1 MTLISIVD
9 SDISCI
15 IPLIYAYKD
24 KTKKHILL
32 CESDISKHKLA
43 KRLKNGINGFA
54 SKHGFSWEVKIAVV
68 DKYSVNL
75 SKQIELTSDT
85 ILNISNST
93 PILILLLTQC
103 ILENGG
109 KVVSYNYPENTIFTL
124 HPDNS
129 TTHRQLLPTM
139 DIDSYM
145 RLQNFSIKSQR
156 EDSSLSSRKKHI
168 FKLYKK
174 EHLYKKVKNILLYED
189 DSFDKSS
196 YKETLEI
203 FRHLGVV
210 DKLYNL
216 IQSKRQVLQ
225 GDMLEEY
232 VYWLCKELKPDD
244 IAVGIK
250 IDFDKDKCHD
260 EQKKIYNEFDVLI
273 LDKNR
278 IYTIE
283 CKYKKYL
290 QGRELIYKHD
300 SIMDYF
306 GGYTKAIMVNI
317 SNKSENFNHST
328 IRRANIANI
337 AIYHEAKVDAKKFQ
351 ELVREFFRL
360 EEKR

>member
-9 SDISCI
+9 NDISCI
-15 IPLIYAYKD
+15 IPFIYAYKD
-24 KTKKHILL
+24 KTRKHILL
-32 CESDISKHKLA
+32 CESDKSKHKLA
-43 KRLKNGINGFA
+43 KRLKNGISGFA
-54 SKHGFSWEVKIAVV
+54 SKHGFSWDIKIIVV

-93 PILILLLTQC
+93 PILTLLLTQC
-103 ILENGG
+103 IFTNGG
-109 KVVSYNYPENTIFTL
+109 KVVSYDYSDNTIFTL
-124 HPDNS
+124 HPDDS
-129 TTHRQLLPTM
+129 TTHHQLLPTM

-156 EDSSLSSRKKHI
+156 DKQVLKNRKKYI

-174 EHLYKKVKNILLYED
+174 EYLYRKVKDILLYKD
-189 DSFDKSS
+189 DSLDKNK
-196 YKETLEI
+196 YRETLEI
-203 FRHLGVV
+203 FKHLDVV
-210 DKLYNL
+210 DNSYNL
-216 IQSKRQVLQ
+216 IQSKRQALQ
-225 GDMLEEY
+225 GDILEEY
-232 VYWLCKELKPDD
+232 IYWLCEELKPDD

-250 IDFDKDKCHD
+250 IDFDKDRCHD

-300 SIMDYF
+300 
-306 GGYTKAIMVNI
+306 AIMVNI
-317 SNKSENFNHST
+317 SNKSENFSHST
-328 IRRANIANI
+328 IRRADVANI
-337 AIYHEAKVDAKKFQ
+337 AIYHQPQVDARKFQ
-351 ELVREFFRL
+351 ELVREFFKL
-360 EEKR
+360 EERR